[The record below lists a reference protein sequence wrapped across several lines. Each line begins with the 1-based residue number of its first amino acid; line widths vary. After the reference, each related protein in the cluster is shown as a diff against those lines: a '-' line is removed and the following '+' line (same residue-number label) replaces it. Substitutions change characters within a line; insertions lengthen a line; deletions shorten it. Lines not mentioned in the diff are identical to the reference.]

1 LLNDT
6 YKNLAPATIESHFAT
21 VFLANSIESSTK
33 KSKMK
38 SVFVFAL
45 FIAAALAAPQ
55 GEKDAVI
62 LQDTQEVRV
71 DGYNFQ

>member
-1 LLNDT
+1 
-6 YKNLAPATIESHFAT
+6 
-21 VFLANSIESSTK
+21 
-33 KSKMK
+33 MK

-55 GEKDAVI
+55 GDKDATIVS
-62 LQDTQEVRV
+62 DTQDVRV